1 MSYFSPESQ
10 SGYFLLQVPTIAAA
24 AAEVHVNTR
33 IAPRLVLS
41 QALAAV
47 SLACQSRVVVKLP
60 DGNISPTHLMLLN
73 VAGSG
78 QGKTASFKPFFRRAR
93 EKQNL
98 RRDRHDE
105 YVANFKGSVAS
116 WKKKARILTNK
127 LELLTKTEGDVTST
141 VAEIQAHVLDEPKFP
156 VPVDFIFS
164 DTTIPAMLQR
174 MCTGQRSG
182 ILAASEGGIIL
193 KGQAFRDL
201 AKLNAI
207 FSDEELEIHR
217 KSEPTL
223 IVRGLRLTVSIS
235 VQPDILFAVIKNRKD
250 ELRGSGNLARFLVF
264 DVSDQQAP
272 RPFAGEPMGWPACDA
287 FSERID
293 VLLGPDD
300 VPTQEPAPALRVLT
314 FDPLAKERWVA
325 YYNAVQ
331 FECFP
336 DKQYSGAVDHA
347 SRLPEIVGRLA
358 ANFHEFEG
366 FEGNEISLATLEA
379 AISVVD
385 DCARDFVRLF
395 VPIPQVVLDAEMLDL
410 WFEAKRSPANP
421 DRRKYSK
428 AEGRRKCPNPIRN
441 PRYFEALTLLCRR
454 GRVREYPGAN
464 GAVLLDLLP
473 NLPPD
478 PVIIVDPN
486 APKIPSI

>member
-1 MSYFSPESQ
+1 MSYFSAFSS
-10 SGYFLLQVPTIAAA
+10 SGYHLQQVPTIAAA
-24 AAEVHVNTR
+24 ASEVHLNTR

-41 QALAAV
+41 QAIAAV
-47 SLACQSRVVVKLP
+47 SLACQSRIVVKLP

-98 RRDRHDE
+98 RRDRHSE
-105 YVANFKGSVAS
+105 YASNFKAKVVS
-116 WKKKARILTNK
+116 WKKKARELANK
-127 LELLTKTEGDVTST
+127 LELLTKTEGDVTAT
-141 VAEIQAHVLDEPKFP
+141 VIEIQNHMLDEPKLP

-174 MCTGQRSG
+174 MCTGQRSA

-223 IVRGLRLTVSIS
+223 VVRGLRLTVSIS
-235 VQPDILFAVIKNRKD
+235 VQPDVLVAVIKDRKN
-250 ELRGSGNLARFLVF
+250 ELRGSGNLARFLIF
-264 DVSDQQAP
+264 DVSDQQTP
-272 RPFAGEPMGWPACDA
+272 RAFSGEPAGWPACDA

-293 VLLGPDD
+293 TLLGSDD
-300 VPTQEPAPALRVLT
+300 VSVMDSPATPRVLT

-325 YYNAVQ
+325 YHNAVQ

-336 DKQYSGAVDHA
+336 QGRYAGAVDHA

-366 FEGNEISLATLEA
+366 FEGSEISVATLEA

-395 VPIPQVVLDAEMLDL
+395 VPIPQVILDAEMLDL
-410 WFEAKRSPANP
+410 WFENFRSPACP
-421 DRRKYSK
+421 SRRKYSK
-428 AEGRRKCPNPIRN
+428 TEGRQKCPNPIRN
-441 PRYFEALTLLCRR
+441 PRYFEALTLLCQQ
-454 GRVREYPGAN
+454 GRVKEYLDPTGKTW
-464 GAVLLDLLP
+464 LDLMP
-473 NLPPD
+473 HLPPD
-478 PVIIVDPN
+478 PVIVIDPN
-486 APKIPSI
+486 APKITTI